1 MNGTYHMQMRQLS
14 IVPENRTVETVK
26 VVLVE
31 DQVPEIWQLGKIL
44 RMKMLESVYGQIEFL
59 KTWKISETVIFQRN
73 QVVISQRN
81 TKMAKNITKEA

>member
-31 DQVPEIWQLGKIL
+31 DQVPEI
-44 RMKMLESVYGQIEFL
+44 
-59 KTWKISETVIFQRN
+59 
-73 QVVISQRN
+73 
-81 TKMAKNITKEA
+81 